1 MNFLEDTGKY
11 YRRNMKKPATREG
24 QKGTGNKRA
33 TIGQLH
39 DGIICQHNA
48 VITVSRVLQF
58 LIVVF
63 FLKFAINTSNSQWD

>member
-11 YRRNMKKPATREG
+11 YRRNMKKPGTRKG

-39 DGIICQHNA
+39 DGIIC
-48 VITVSRVLQF
+48 
-58 LIVVF
+58 
-63 FLKFAINTSNSQWD
+63 